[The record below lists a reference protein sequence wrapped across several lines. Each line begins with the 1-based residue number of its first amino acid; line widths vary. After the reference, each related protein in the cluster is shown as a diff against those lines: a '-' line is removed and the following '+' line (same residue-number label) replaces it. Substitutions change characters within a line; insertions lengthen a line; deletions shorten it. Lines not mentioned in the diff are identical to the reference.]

1 MTTQPDMAS
10 IKQFT
15 TPEPL
20 IDDLSAVV
28 ERHLQGFPSDP
39 LRTHG
44 LMISEAVN
52 ECGRTILRIIQE
64 RNSTKEPID
73 EKPPRKDYGLIPC
86 PFCGNLPHV
95 GLGKKRHCQLH
106 GEPMQGVL
114 VYCTSN
120 NCVVK
125 PLLVAGDIYNG
136 GEEAARKVAF
146 ATWNRRL

>member
-1 MTTQPDMAS
+1 M
-10 IKQFT
+10 
-15 TPEPL
+15 
-20 IDDLSAVV
+20 
-28 ERHLQGFPSDP
+28 
-39 LRTHG
+39 
-44 LMISEAVN
+44 
-52 ECGRTILRIIQE
+52 
-64 RNSTKEPID
+64 TKEPID

-86 PFCGNLPHV
+86 PFCGDLPHV